1 LALMVWR
8 RFAGRSRRWSPPA
21 ARDRRRPSRGAR
33 AAPALARAAA
43 AGRCRAPA
51 GGPPPTRR
59 ARRTALHGHPI
70 TPQPAGAGRPVATR
84 ADGDAPPT
92 ALRGLDRDSLSHGA
106 PRGALG
112 GGVRG
117 RSVPRRRLSLLRER
131 RACRILIAH
140 CATRRRSHRRP
151 HAQMVAA
158 RAAHRGFGP
167 RGWRNLVSESSAPYR
182 HELSAARSQALR
194 HALNERVHS
203 ESHVRL
209 TSVRPKI
216 SQGSE
221 ISLPLRL
228 SASSTSL
235 KSSAE
240 LRSASN
246 ES

>member
-1 LALMVWR
+1 MVHRATLNSESSR
-8 RFAGRSRRWSPPA
+8 RCIPQIPRSKFPPPAGRDARAFARPPHNPA
-21 ARDRRRPSRGAR
+21 AR
-33 AAPALARAAA
+33 
-43 AGRCRAPA
+43 
-51 GGPPPTRR
+51 GG
-59 ARRTALHGHPI
+59 
-70 TPQPAGAGRPVATR
+70 GRPVAS
-84 ADGDAPPT
+84 GPT
-92 ALRGLDRDSLSHGA
+92 HRGPGQSRSA

-117 RSVPRRRLSLLRER
+117 SSGAALCRSCVFVLAVLRLSLLRER
-131 RACRILIAH
+131 RACRILIVNIRHTAP
-140 CATRRRSHRRP
+140 RDGGPHRRP
-151 HAQMVAA
+151 HTDG
-158 RAAHRGFGP
+158 RGAGGALVFGP

>member
-1 LALMVWR
+1 MR
-8 RFAGRSRRWSPPA
+8 DA
-21 ARDRRRPSRGAR
+21 APHTDGRGA
-33 AAPALARAAA
+33 
-43 AGRCRAPA
+43 G
-51 GGPPPTRR
+51 
-59 ARRTALHGHPI
+59 
-70 TPQPAGAGRPVATR
+70 
-84 ADGDAPPT
+84 
-92 ALRGLDRDSLSHGA
+92 
-106 PRGALG
+106 GAL
-112 GGVRG
+112 
-117 RSVPRRRLSLLRER
+117 
-131 RACRILIAH
+131 
-140 CATRRRSHRRP
+140 
-151 HAQMVAA
+151 
-158 RAAHRGFGP
+158 GFGP